1 MATKDIINEYEP
13 DFVTPP
19 GDSLADV
26 LETIEMTQAELA
38 QRTGRSLK
46 TINEIIKGKSP
57 VTPEMSL
64 QFEKVLG
71 VKASFWNNREK
82 CYRAYLALQKEK
94 KSSKSSGMV
103 KITPGIRSDKKP
115 LDCQISTWT
124 KVFVYF

>member
-1 MATKDIINEYEP
+1 MAPKDMINEYQP

-19 GDSLADV
+19 GDSLADI

-38 QRTGRSLK
+38 RRTGRSLK
-46 TINEIIKGKSP
+46 TINEIIKGKAP
-57 VTPEMSL
+57 VTPETSL

-82 CYRAYLALQKEK
+82 YYRAYLALQKEK

-103 KITPGIRSDKKP
+103 KINPGSRSDKEMP
-115 LDCQISTWT
+115 DCQI
-124 KVFVYF
+124 